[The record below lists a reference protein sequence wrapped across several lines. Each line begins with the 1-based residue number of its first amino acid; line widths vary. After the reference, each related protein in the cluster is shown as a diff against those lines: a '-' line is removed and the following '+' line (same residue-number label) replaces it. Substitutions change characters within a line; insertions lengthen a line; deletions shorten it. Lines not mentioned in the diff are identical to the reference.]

1 MHSYQALCSSVNSF
15 LEQVCVHLE
24 RDGQSATYIRE
35 ILHSALPHMNCE
47 LSITPYDFT
56 TSVMAWYEFYY
67 FCCNSGGIGSCLQF
81 LSQRVGGFAMGKVQK
96 EGNSLQAL
104 QSGTLALLYF
114 ALIHGDRSGL
124 VLYILTLLCT
134 DLS

>member
-1 MHSYQALCSSVNSF
+1 M
-15 LEQVCVHLE
+15 CVHLE

-35 ILHSALPHMNCE
+35 ILHSALPHINCE
-47 LSITPYDFT
+47 LSITPCDFI
-56 TSVMAWYEFYY
+56 TSVMILLGVCY
-67 FCCNSGGIGSCLQF
+67 FCCNAGGIGSCLQF

-104 QSGTLALLYF
+104 QSGTLTLLYF
-114 ALIHGDRSGL
+114 ALIHGDRSAAGL